1 MPDFNQHCYQPVSA
15 AWRGVQ
21 LGALALG
28 ANDLLDGL
36 PGGGTLRGR
45 ELHAA
50 LAGYARASGG
60 GYQPPLAA
68 LVFFI
73 TGEPAALDGCFPLLK
88 ALGASER
95 ADFYALAGAIAAH
108 PHFDLRLRAERG
120 QNVTATLP
128 RDARWIVAG
137 QVAEV
142 FFRRRDLLARL
153 FATPRPFW
161 LYTSPRAFA
170 EAGGVAGG
178 CYNADTG
185 AVQLLLARIY
195 EGFRAPSPGVS
206 PLLHEFGH
214 MLDHFDVA
222 RGERGRSNG
231 LLPGMRPADGACYT
245 PAARA
250 AFAEGKRLELARYER
265 RCAGA
270 AGLEELPI
278 GHPYVFQNDTE
289 FIAGYLELFFRC
301 PHGFAAMNPALFGGF
316 AAVFGYDPRAG
327 WEADFPFYLNENRRY
342 YASGVQPP
350 RAGITVPPTV

>member
-1 MPDFNQHCYQPVSA
+1 
-15 AWRGVQ
+15 
-21 LGALALG
+21 
-28 ANDLLDGL
+28 
-36 PGGGTLRGR
+36 
-45 ELHAA
+45 
-50 LAGYARASGG
+50 
-60 GYQPPLAA
+60 
-68 LVFFI
+68 
-73 TGEPAALDGCFPLLK
+73 
-88 ALGASER
+88 
-95 ADFYALAGAIAAH
+95 
-108 PHFDLRLRAERG
+108 
-120 QNVTATLP
+120 
-128 RDARWIVAG
+128 
-137 QVAEV
+137 
-142 FFRRRDLLARL
+142 
-153 FATPRPFW
+153 
-161 LYTSPRAFA
+161 
-170 EAGGVAGG
+170 
-178 CYNADTG
+178 
-185 AVQLLLARIY
+185 
-195 EGFRAPSPGVS
+195 
-206 PLLHEFGH
+206 
-214 MLDHFDVA
+214 DHFDVA